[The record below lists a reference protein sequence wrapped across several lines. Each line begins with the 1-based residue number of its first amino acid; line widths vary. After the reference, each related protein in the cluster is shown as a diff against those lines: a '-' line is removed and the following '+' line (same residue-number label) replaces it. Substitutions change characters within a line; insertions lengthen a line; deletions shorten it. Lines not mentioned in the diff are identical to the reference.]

1 MKKTLVLLSLLLV
14 LVLLLVSCG
23 GGGNENANGGGGA
36 ESTTE
41 ETCTVTFKDAGMANQ
56 TVKKGA
62 ALNRPADPKKN
73 NYIFGGWYADAN
85 FTTPV
90 QFPVTI
96 NEDTTLYAMFYDF
109 GEAFAAAREKTI
121 GSSVPGYEYDYTLTV
136 NARYNENISASGQTE
151 GNAKYSSS
159 GEVSFYDVHTNS
171 GLLFYDGTAYQ
182 IKRGD
187 LLQKI
192 SFNEKEKMTGYEVEQ
207 VDANYKFDSSSFA
220 KALFEYEDSQ
230 LKSVEKTSTPNEY
243 KLNTSVNASSVIS
256 IASKVLNNSIVR
268 RALSSVPENSVNTGM
283 YVTFSDGKVQSYRY
297 EMNVSVSSISFS
309 LTYTLTFKNV
319 GQAQTISP
327 RAFVGL
333 SLSAAEIA
341 ATKAEIDGY
350 INAFT
355 AKSASG
361 YDFTVK
367 TGVDFPS
374 KNEIDSTFQG
384 SAKRK
389 TIDGTVYFH
398 NDIEID
404 SDYKNADLYK
414 AGGIDDVHIK
424 RTRLSNGDV
433 WNIEKKVLADATT
446 QITPYTANRTDS
458 YYLFDLLAQI
468 ENYSFIQKV
477 TKGTTVTYTIGVP
490 KNEVIKIFVYLNA
503 QLDLDPLGKATVD
516 PIVFGDYV
524 ASSIVPDELEL
535 TVEVKDGV
543 LSSIEAKG
551 DGEFRTA
558 FAGSRDFTAT
568 ELADYNFSYK
578 LTVDPDAD
586 SFVPY
591 TEVKKAK

>member
-1 MKKTLVLLSLLLV
+1 MKKALVLLSLLLV

-23 GGGNENANGGGGA
+23 GGGSKPADED
-36 ESTTE
+36 S
-41 ETCTVTFKDAGMANQ
+41 CTVTFKNTDMSNQ
-56 TVKKGA
+56 TIKKGS
-62 ALNRPADPKKN
+62 ALNRPADPQKN
-73 NYIFGGWYADAN
+73 NYVFGGWYADAD
-85 FTTPV
+85 FTIPV

-121 GSSVPGYEYDYTLTV
+121 GSAVPGYEYDYTLDV
-136 NARYNENISASGQTE
+136 KVKYNGVALSGLTE

-171 GLLFYDGTAYQ
+171 GLLFYDGTGYQ

-192 SFNEKEKMTGYEVEQ
+192 SFNEKEKMTGYDIEEVG
-207 VDANYKFDSSSFA
+207 ANYKFDSSSFA
-220 KALFEYEDSQ
+220 KALFEYDDSQ
-230 LKSVEKTSTPNEY
+230 LKSVEKTSKANEY
-243 KLNTSVNASSVIS
+243 KLKTSFNASSG
-256 IASKVLNNSIVR
+256 IALVSKVLNNSLVR
-268 RALSSVPENSVNTGM
+268 RALSSVPNNSVDTAM

-297 EMNVSVSSISFS
+297 EMKIAVSSIEFDLVYS
-309 LTYTLTFKNV
+309 LTFKNI
-319 GQAQTISP
+319 GQAQTITP

-333 SLSAAEIA
+333 SLSASEIA
-341 ATKAEIDGY
+341 ATRAEIDGY

-389 TIDGTVYFH
+389 VTDGTVYFH

-503 QLDLDPLGKATVD
+503 QLDLDPLGKATID

-524 ASSIVPDELEL
+524 ASSILPDELEL
-535 TVEVKDGV
+535 TVEIKDGV

-551 DGEFRTA
+551 DGEFQTA

>member
-1 MKKTLVLLSLLLV
+1 MKKALVLLSLLLV

-23 GGGNENANGGGGA
+23 GGGSKPADED
-36 ESTTE
+36 S
-41 ETCTVTFKDAGMANQ
+41 CTVTFKNTDMSNQ
-56 TVKKGA
+56 TIKKGS
-62 ALNRPADPKKN
+62 ALNRPADPQKN
-73 NYIFGGWYADAN
+73 NYVFGGWYADAG

-121 GSSVPGYEYDYTLTV
+121 GSAVPGYEYDYTLDV
-136 NARYNENISASGQTE
+136 KVKYNGVALSGLTE

-171 GLLFYDGTAYQ
+171 GLLFYDGTGYQ

-192 SFNEKEKMTGYEVEQ
+192 SFNEKEKMTGYDIEEVG
-207 VDANYKFDSSSFA
+207 ANYKFDSSSFA
-220 KALFEYEDSQ
+220 KALFEYDDSQ
-230 LKSVEKTSTPNEY
+230 LKSVEKTSKANEY
-243 KLNTSVNASSVIS
+243 KLKTSFNASSG
-256 IASKVLNNSIVR
+256 IALVSKVLNNSLVR
-268 RALSSVPENSVNTGM
+268 RALSSVPNNSVDTAM

-297 EMNVSVSSISFS
+297 EMKIAVSSIEFDLVYS
-309 LTYTLTFKNV
+309 LTFKNI
-319 GQAQTISP
+319 GQAQTITP

-333 SLSAAEIA
+333 SLSASEVA
-341 ATKAEIDGY
+341 ATRAEIDGY

-389 TIDGTVYFH
+389 VTDGTVYFH

-516 PIVFGDYV
+516 PIIFGDYV

-535 TVEVKDGV
+535 TVEIKDGV

-551 DGEFRTA
+551 DGEFQTA

>member
-1 MKKTLVLLSLLLV
+1 MKKALVLLSLLLV

-23 GGGNENANGGGGA
+23 GGGSKPADED
-36 ESTTE
+36 S
-41 ETCTVTFKDAGMANQ
+41 CTVTFKNTDMSNQ
-56 TVKKGA
+56 TIKKGS
-62 ALNRPADPKKN
+62 ALNRPADPQKN
-73 NYIFGGWYADAN
+73 NYVFGGWYADAG

-121 GSSVPGYEYDYTLTV
+121 GSAVPGYEYDYTLDV
-136 NARYNENISASGQTE
+136 KVKYNGVALSGLTE

-171 GLLFYDGTAYQ
+171 GLLFYDGTGYQ

-192 SFNEKEKMTGYEVEQ
+192 SFNEKEKMTGYDIEEVG
-207 VDANYKFDSSSFA
+207 ANYKFDSSSFA
-220 KALFEYEDSQ
+220 KALFEYDDSQ
-230 LKSVEKTSTPNEY
+230 LKSVEKTSKANEY
-243 KLNTSVNASSVIS
+243 KLKTSFNASSG
-256 IASKVLNNSIVR
+256 IALVSKVLNNSLVR
-268 RALSSVPENSVNTGM
+268 RALSSVPNNSVDTAM

-297 EMNVSVSSISFS
+297 EMKIAVSSIEFDLVYS
-309 LTYTLTFKNV
+309 LTFKNI
-319 GQAQTISP
+319 GQAQTITP

-333 SLSAAEIA
+333 SLSASEVA
-341 ATKAEIDGY
+341 ATRAEIDGY

-389 TIDGTVYFH
+389 VTDGTVYFH

-516 PIVFGDYV
+516 PIIFGDYV

-535 TVEVKDGV
+535 TVEIKDGV

-551 DGEFRTA
+551 DGELQTA